1 MNIKFEQI
9 RVITPDVNKC
19 LKISQNGKVLMY
31 MKSPY
36 YDLPHYNYNVEE
48 VPIEEGEHFMKKA
61 NNKVKGFIH
70 KIKTHVK

>member
-19 LKISQNGKVLMY
+19 LKISQNGKILMY
-31 MKSPY
+31 MKTPY

-48 VPIEEGEHFMKKA
+48 VPIEEGESFMNKTNSGIKKLF
-61 NNKVKGFIH
+61 G
-70 KIKTHVK
+70 KIKTNRK

>member
-1 MNIKFEQI
+1 MNIKFEQV

-36 YDLPHYNYNVEE
+36 YDLPQYNYTVEE
-48 VPIEEGEHFMKKA
+48 VPIEEGEEYTNKTNSNIKKL
-61 NNKVKGFIH
+61 FSIF
-70 KIKTHVK
+70 

>member
-48 VPIEEGEHFMKKA
+48 VPIEEGERFMKKA

>member
-48 VPIEEGEHFMKKA
+48 VSIEEGERFMKKA

-70 KIKTHVK
+70 KIKTHLK